1 MERRIADIVCAPP
14 ATVVKTV
21 IVCVT
26 VENIVV
32 VVRITLEE
40 KYVEKDTVVVLK
52 NERVEAYSIT
62 VVVDTI
68 SVNVPNRVTVVETVS
83 TGVS

>member
-1 MERRIADIVCAPP
+1 MERRIADIVCVPP
-14 ATVVKTV
+14 TTVVKTV
-21 IVCVT
+21 IVCVI
-26 VENIVV
+26 VENTVV